1 MPAPKLTVPK
11 TYAELRRGVETAL
24 HEGQQA
30 VELARLRTYWETGRL
45 INAHVLHHR
54 GRADYGAQVLVRLAD
69 ELNTAKTT
77 LYQCTLF
84 ARQFPIFRARGKLGW
99 AHYRVLLAVPDPRER
114 EALIT
119 QALEHAWTSRQLELH
134 VYSQPTTTQ
143 SAELNHTAPPKLLT
157 PRRGTPDIFRIVKR
171 DDTLA
176 VDLGF
181 KLYVELHDAEADE
194 IGAGGFVRFDAR
206 GRVVA
211 ADGASKGD
219 LFTYAATVRRVVDG
233 DTLEIEVKL
242 PRGFV
247 HVMKLRLRGIDCP
260 EMDTAAGK
268 AAKRYVEALLAD
280 SRDATI
286 YTTKPDKYDRYLAD
300 VFIPAGGSSD
310 DEDVFLNNA
319 LLRDGHAVRKD
330 EYSLADWEA

>member
-1 MPAPKLTVPK
+1 MKHEWTV
-11 TYAELRRGVETAL
+11 AELVQRVRPLNAALEVETGKPAS
-24 HEGQQA
+24 A
-30 VELARLRTYWETGRL
+30 
-45 INAHVLHHR
+45 
-54 GRADYGAQVLVRLAD
+54 
-69 ELNTAKTT
+69 TA
-77 LYQCTLF
+77 
-84 ARQFPIFRARGKLGW
+84 PI
-99 AHYRVLLAVPDPRER
+99 
-114 EALIT
+114 
-119 QALEHAWTSRQLELH
+119 
-134 VYSQPTTTQ
+134 
-143 SAELNHTAPPKLLT
+143 PPKLLT
-157 PRRGTPDIFRIVKR
+157 PKRGTPGVYRIVKR